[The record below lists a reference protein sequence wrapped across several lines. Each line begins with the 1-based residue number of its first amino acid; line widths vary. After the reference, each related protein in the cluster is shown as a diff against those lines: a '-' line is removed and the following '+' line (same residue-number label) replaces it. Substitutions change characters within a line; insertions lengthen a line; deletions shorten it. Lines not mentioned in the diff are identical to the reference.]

1 MSTYTNDLRNALSQA
16 KNGKDTAREAGQGV
30 WANYVR
36 STCYP
41 YTCRDVQSLD
51 VAHKALVEI
60 LGEIKELS
68 KEEKNSLRSAKC
80 VVGKAIT
87 NNVDVWQ
94 RTDSGE
100 IVREDELPMP
110 KGKSELQEAK
120 SDYDRMMSFIDQ
132 ANKKYESDTR
142 EIFTDEQLNSLASA
156 YSSLAHAMIQAV
168 NN

>member
-16 KNGKDTAREAGQGV
+16 KDGKEISREAGQGV
-30 WANYVR
+30 WASYVR

-41 YTCRDVQSLD
+41 YTIRDVQALD

-120 SDYDRMMSFIDQ
+120 SDFDRMMSFIDQ
-132 ANKKYESDTR
+132 AQKKYDSDTR
-142 EIFTDEQLNSLASA
+142 DEFSEDELLALA
-156 YSSLAHAMIQAV
+156 DKYASLAHAMIQATK
-168 NN
+168 